1 MLEENKVEVTET
13 KPVTEVKETAEVK
26 DDVKVEEKDNRSIFT
41 RAYDKLFPAKKE
53 VAADTADD
61 DDDPDEPVVETTEVK
76 DGELEIED
84 ELYQAAK
91 AKGWSD
97 EKIAKYYQ
105 EDKTVLE
112 ALLPAKVESTVD
124 ETSTVDDKSKG
135 EVKGLEKISIDAES
149 MTALKEQYGD
159 EVIDKVV
166 TPLMEKLN
174 QTIDIVNNQS
184 VQSKQV
190 EAEIS
195 KQAMA
200 QQVKGFQKE
209 MDKLGEKYEVFGKWE
224 NVPLKDGKVDV
235 TNPVLKVRDE
245 VWKMA
250 RKFQQ
255 LGSDWT
261 TAVDDA
267 VSLYKGK
274 NLESLTHSQII
285 KDLGKRK
292 IKFTPRPTSKKV
304 ETAPP
309 SGDARKIAVINL
321 GLKAIGK
328 EI

>member
-1 MLEENKVEVTET
+1 MLDENTVDET
-13 KPVTEVKETAEVK
+13 KEAVSEEVVNVDGKEEVKAEE
-26 DDVKVEEKDNRSIFT
+26 KVEEKDNKSLFA
-41 RAYDKLFPAKKE
+41 RAYDKLFPPKKE
-53 VAADTADD
+53 ESADD
-61 DDDPDEPVVETTEVK
+61 DDL
-76 DGELEIED
+76 DGEVDSDVKTDDEVEIED

-91 AKGWSD
+91 AKGWDD
-97 EKIAKYYQ
+97 EKIAKYYK

-112 ALLPAKVESTVD
+112 ALVPAKVEEAVAKTETV
-124 ETSTVDDKSKG
+124 VDKSKT
-135 EVKGLEKISIDAES
+135 EVKGLEKITIDTAS

-184 VQSKQV
+184 AQTEQVSAEVNKQV
-190 EAEIS
+190 MGR
-195 KQAMA
+195 QV
-200 QQVKGFQKE
+200 QQFQTE

-224 NVPLKDGKVDV
+224 NVPLKDGKVDIN
-235 TNPVLKVRDE
+235 NPVLKVRDE
-245 VWKMA
+245 VWKTA

-255 LGSDWT
+255 LGSDWS

-274 NLESLTHSQII
+274 NLEKLTHSQII
-285 KDLGKRK
+285 KDLEKRK
-292 IKFTPRPTSKKV
+292 VKFTPRPTSKRV

-309 SGDARKIAVINL
+309 SGNAHKEAVITK